1 MTFVAFPSTE
11 MCPTALAPNIVAA
24 TYGPG
29 SSTAKSRRLKKA
41 AVASAFIATDG
52 ARWRF
57 IVLDEQVYKTTTG
70 GVLLLAGAATIL
82 RRDGAGAPDREAP
95 FWGVLS
101 VGVVVGLISG
111 FTGVSGG
118 VFLAPTLIGLQWASP
133 KQAAALS
140 APFILANSAVDLIGV
155 FLGGQLPAPHFGLYA
170 LMALGGAVLGT
181 AIGLRWLGQAATRFI
196 LAAILLAAGIQLLFF

>member
-1 MTFVAFPSTE
+1 VPDRACAQYRGCHVWTWIFNREKSSIKESCGRFCLHRYRRRS
-11 MCPTALAPNIVAA
+11 LAVHRA
-24 TYGPG
+24 
-29 SSTAKSRRLKKA
+29 RR
-41 AVASAFIATDG
+41 ASLQDY
-52 ARWRF
+52 
-57 IVLDEQVYKTTTG
+57 DG